1 MKDKRSLL
9 KKILKSSFGV
19 FTSRIFGLIRD
30 LVIAAYFGASKQT
43 DAFFVA
49 FAIPNLF
56 RALFAEGALSSAFV
70 PLLAEA
76 RNESVEKANSYM
88 TLLICYLFVILS
100 IVTLLIIFFSKYII
114 LIFLPGYINDTEMVT
129 LGANL
134 LKIVMPYLLFVS
146 IASIFAGFL
155 NLMGSYFI
163 PYSSTTLLNISMILG
178 AIVGYNYGQNIFY
191 IAYGVFLG
199 GVLQLLLVFLYSNFH
214 SFKFT
219 LNLKTNSLVKSTFLL
234 IIPSIFGVGISQL
247 NFTVGR
253 IVASFLNEGSIS
265 YLYYAN
271 RLFQFPLGVFSVAL
285 SAVALAELS
294 KSNVKKDVKEESL
307 LIDKS
312 IIAIFLIIIPASIG
326 LVILS
331 DEITALVYQRNRFT
345 DIDVKNTSAA
355 LIMYSVGLIF
365 YSFVNLFTKV
375 FHSRKDTKTPV
386 KVAAISFLLNLIF
399 MLLLIKWLS
408 HAGIALASSIASLF
422 NATIL
427 YYLIKDYKF
436 RLKEHILAFLKI
448 VFSTICM
455 VFVIF
460 ILKKFHLNVLIVITI
475 SAISYFLI
483 LYILKVNYRGLFR

>member
-1 MKDKRSLL
+1 MKNKRNLL

-70 PLLAEA
+70 PVLAEV
-76 RNESVEKANSYM
+76 RSESVDKANSYM
-88 TLLICYLFVILS
+88 TLLICYLTVILS
-100 IVTLLIIFFSKYII
+100 IITLSIIFFSKYII
-114 LIFLPGYINDTEMVT
+114 LIFLPGYINDTEMVA

-163 PYSSTTLLNISMILG
+163 PYSSTALLNISMILG
-178 AIVGYNYGQNIFY
+178 AIVGYNYGQNIYY
-191 IAYGVFLG
+191 IAYGVFFG
-199 GVLQLLLVFLYSNFH
+199 GVLQVVLVFFYSY
-214 SFKFT
+214 FKTFRFT
-219 LNLKTNSLVKSTFLL
+219 LNLKTNSLVKATFLL

-253 IVASFLNEGSIS
+253 IVASFLSEGSIS

-271 RLFQFPLGVFSVAL
+271 RLFQFPLGVFSIAL

-294 KSNVKKDVKEESL
+294 KSNVNKDIDEQNI

-312 IIAIFLIIIPASIG
+312 IIAIFLIIIPAAAG
-326 LVILS
+326 LIILS
-331 DEITALVYQRNRFT
+331 DEITALVYQRNKFSS
-345 DIDVKNTSAA
+345 IDVKNTSIA
-355 LIMYSVGLIF
+355 LIMYSLGLIF

-408 HAGIALASSIASLF
+408 HAGIALASSLAALF
-422 NATIL
+422 NAVFL
-427 YYLIKDYKF
+427 YYLIRDYKF
-436 RLKEHILAFLKI
+436 KLKKHFLIFIKI
-448 VFSTICM
+448 VLSTICM
-455 VFVIF
+455 IFVIF
-460 ILKKFHLNVLIVITI
+460 ILKKFHLNILIVITI
-475 SAISYFLI
+475 SAISYFLT
-483 LYILKVNYRGLFR
+483 LLILKVNYRGLFK